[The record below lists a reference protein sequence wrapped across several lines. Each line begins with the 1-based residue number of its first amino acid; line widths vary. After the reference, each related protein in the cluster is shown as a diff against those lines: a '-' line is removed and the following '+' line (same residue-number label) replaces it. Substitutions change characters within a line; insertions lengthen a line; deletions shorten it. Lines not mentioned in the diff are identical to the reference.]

1 MSQAAAA
8 AVVELTLQQRID
20 ALTKRFSGIE
30 ARIRQAEKQQAD
42 LAKKVAHQD
51 PTALTQAPTLSK
63 KQLAALPNLKPDAK
77 DTPEVA
83 ALRAE
88 CINIGL
94 SSAIFQWVSEEY
106 YDRNLQ
112 WRRDTLKAPSI
123 HYLCKSIL
131 LENTHCTNEDCSDR
145 NNSRYYCCLFQ
156 YTTKFDSDAVA
167 KFIQGLNPGLGKKK
181 FGFRLADPAKSA
193 EITGVGKNAVAPFG
207 MKQPIPIILSDELLK
222 LQPGYFWMG
231 GGHVDA
237 KLRADTAEFVRV
249 LNPFVTHF
257 TTPLNDEELA
267 ALKE

>member
-1 MSQAAAA
+1 MSAA
-8 AVVELTLQQRID
+8 AVVAELTVQQRID
-20 ALTKRFSGIE
+20 ALTKRFSAIE

-42 LAKKVAHQD
+42 AKKAAAHHD
-51 PTALTQAPTLSK
+51 PTALTTAPVLSK
-63 KQLAALPNLKPDAK
+63 KQLAALPNLKPDPK

-88 CINIGL
+88 CINIGM
-94 SSAIFQWVSEEY
+94 SSAIFQWVSSEY
-106 YDRNLQ
+106 YDKPLQ

-131 LENTHCTNEDCSDR
+131 LENTHCTNNDCSDR

-167 KFIQGLNPGLGKKK
+167 RFIKELNPGLGKKK
-181 FGFRLADPAKSA
+181 FGFRLADPVASA
-193 EITGVGKNAVAPFG
+193 ELTGVGKNAVAPFG

-231 GGHVDA
+231 GGHVDV
-237 KLRADTAEFVRV
+237 KLRADTAEFVRI

-257 TTPLNDEELA
+257 TTPLTDEELA